1 MENNTPSADTS
12 QNNTE
17 SIFSGEE
24 FSLQGYDKHIRQARN
39 AIFTAAIILL
49 INLVVL
55 GFTVSDDY
63 QYFWIDMIIWGLFI
77 LGFVGL
83 GLWTKKKPYYAIIGA
98 LILYSA
104 FIILN
109 AVLDISTL
117 WKGIILKIVIIVL
130 LVKGLS
136 DAKNAQE
143 MKEQIGQYILFQH
156 RP

>member
-143 MKEQIGQYILFQH
+143 MKEQIGQ
-156 RP
+156 